1 MAYDK
6 IKPIADVGENLLL
19 IDNAN
24 YELYQ
29 VAYRNAIPQSH
40 PFVVDASA
48 GLGLVAG
55 GRIQAFNT
63 NNILD
68 LNEGQV
74 AQFRAF
80 VLDDVHVRINQPAAT
95 ARQALGQLVATFNPF
110 SKLYDPDDAL
120 TEFFSFEDVRPI
132 LDITNPSGY
141 ALVQVRVAFY
151 GYRYILAGKEGT
163 SALGGRITPID
174 TFRTIKAA
182 RESSYKFAAV
192 AIGGW
197 PK

>member
-1 MAYDK
+1 MRYG
-6 IKPIADVGENLLL
+6 PIQPVAEVGENLLL
-19 IDNAN
+19 VDNAA
-24 YELYQ
+24 YHLYQ
-29 VAYRNAIPQSH
+29 VAYRNSVPPSH
-40 PFVVDASA
+40 PFVAEASA
-48 GLGLVAG
+48 GAGLAAG

-74 AQFRAF
+74 GQFRAY

-95 ARQALGQLVATFNPF
+95 ARQAVGQLVATFNAF
-110 SKLYDPDDAL
+110 SKLQDPHDAL

-132 LDITNPSGY
+132 LDITNPTGY
-141 ALVQVRVAFY
+141 VLVQVRIAFY
-151 GYRYILAGKEGT
+151 GFRYILAGKDGT
-163 SALGGRITPID
+163 SALGGRISPIE
-174 TFRTIKAA
+174 TFQTIKAA
-182 RESSYKFAAV
+182 RESGQRFTVA